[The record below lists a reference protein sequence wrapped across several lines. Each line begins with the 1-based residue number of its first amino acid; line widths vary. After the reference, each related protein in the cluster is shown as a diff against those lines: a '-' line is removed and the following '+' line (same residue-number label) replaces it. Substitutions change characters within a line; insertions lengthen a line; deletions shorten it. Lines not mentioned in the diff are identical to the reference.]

1 MAARRA
7 SGIERWI
14 RPQPAGLSVD
24 TGHAA
29 SRFVLDA
36 VRASDTVVVTHGHA
50 DHARAGHRHVIATPE
65 TLAIM
70 EARYGRNFADE
81 RTALAYHEPMEI
93 GDCTVR
99 LVPAGHVLGSAQVVI
114 DHGGRRV
121 VVSGDYK
128 RKADPTCAPFEPV
141 ACDVFVT
148 EATFALPV
156 FSHPEPNGEIQ
167 KLLHSLQLFPA
178 RSHVVGAYSLG
189 KAQRLIA
196 LLRQAGY
203 EKTIYLHGAQQKLCA
218 LYEDLGVPL
227 GSLAPATAGEKGKP
241 REDLAGEI
249 VIAPPSALADRWA
262 RRLPDPII
270 IMASGWMQI
279 RQRAKLS
286 GVEMPLILSDHA
298 DWADL
303 LRTIEE
309 IAPAEVWVTHGRET
323 ALIRALQLK
332 GIHARALSL
341 VGYED
346 DAE

>member
-1 MAARRA
+1 MAGRCAA
-7 SGIERWI
+7 GIEKWI

-24 TGHAA
+24 TGHPD

-36 VRASDTVVVTHGHA
+36 LRRSETVVVTHGHA
-50 DHARAGHRHVIATPE
+50 DHARAGHDHVIATPE

-70 EARYGRNFADE
+70 AARYGQNFAG
-81 RTALAYHEPMEI
+81 RQTALAYHEPMDI
-93 GDCTVR
+93 GDCTIR
-99 LVPAGHVLGSAQVVI
+99 LIPAGHVLGSAQVVI

-156 FSHPEPNGEIQ
+156 FSHPDPAGEIE
-167 KLLHSLQLFPA
+167 KLLHSLRLFPD
-178 RSHVVGAYSLG
+178 RCHVVGAYSLG

-196 LLRQAGY
+196 LLRQSGY

-218 LYEDLGVPL
+218 LYEDLGVAL
-227 GSLAPATAGEKGKP
+227 GPLAPATAGEKGKP

-249 VIAPPSALADRWA
+249 VIAPPSALADRWS
-262 RRLPDPII
+262 RRLPDPMV

-279 RQRAKLS
+279 RQRAKQS

-309 IAPAEVWVTHGRET
+309 VAPAEVWVTHGRET
-323 ALIRALQLK
+323 ALIRALELR
-332 GIHARALSL
+332 GVRARALSL